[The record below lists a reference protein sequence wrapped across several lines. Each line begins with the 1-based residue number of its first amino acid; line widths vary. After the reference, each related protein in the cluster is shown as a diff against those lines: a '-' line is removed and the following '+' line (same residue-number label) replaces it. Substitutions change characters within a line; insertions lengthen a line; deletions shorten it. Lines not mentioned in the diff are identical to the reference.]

1 MADYPEASD
10 IHFIRSR
17 IHWIAAS
24 ISGMKQVATNSSEVE
39 ADRIPMIMKIRWMV
53 VIIVQDNA

>member
-1 MADYPEASD
+1 MADHLEATD
-10 IHFIRSR
+10 VHLKRCR

-24 ISGMKQVATNSSEVE
+24 ISGMKQVTTKSRDVD